1 MLRPPIN
8 NPMMITE
15 VVDAIVGS
23 WLAVP
28 IPIPNV
34 RLISISNKL
43 VTRIGMAVAKLAR
56 TKVATKVLFKRS
68 YAAVSSRNYS
78 VS

>member
-1 MLRPPIN
+1 
-8 NPMMITE
+8 
-15 VVDAIVGS
+15 
-23 WLAVP
+23 
-28 IPIPNV
+28 
-34 RLISISNKL
+34 
-43 VTRIGMAVAKLAR
+43 MAVAKLAR